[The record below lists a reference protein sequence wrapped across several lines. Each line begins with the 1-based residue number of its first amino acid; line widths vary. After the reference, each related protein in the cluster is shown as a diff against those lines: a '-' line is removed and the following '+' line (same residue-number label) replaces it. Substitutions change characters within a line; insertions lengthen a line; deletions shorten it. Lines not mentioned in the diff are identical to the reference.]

1 MAKFGRIL
9 VVRGGAIGDFILT
22 LPVLGALRE
31 TYPNALVGC
40 LAPAGLGDL
49 ALTAGLADKIQDLDG
64 REWAEFFVSE
74 GSLDFNMV
82 KWLSQFDL
90 VVSFLHDPDQV
101 WAGNIK
107 RICSGRL
114 IQGCARPSDENNRPA
129 SITLL
134 SALEEIGIS
143 EADPLPRIEMDAA
156 KSDCFDLAVH
166 LGSGS
171 ELKNWPI
178 DKWCEFLDVWLLNN
192 PGRVLVVGG
201 EAETG
206 KMSRIKQVIGP
217 KQADFL
223 ENEPLPEVARGLKS
237 SLIFIGHDSGMSH
250 LATALGV
257 PSIILWGSTNRS
269 VWGPQ
274 HQHVRFIQS
283 DGTMDSI
290 TPAEVLRAVR
300 EQLKS

>member
-22 LPVLGALRE
+22 FPVFSALKE
-31 TYPNALVGC
+31 AYPEAAIGC
-40 LAPAGLGDL
+40 LSSFANGDLTLAAGLVDE
-49 ALTAGLADKIQDLDG
+49 IQDLDG
-64 REWAEFFVSE
+64 REWAGFFVFE
-74 GSLDFNMV
+74 GSLDPNMV

-90 VVSFLHDPDQV
+90 VISFLHDPDQV

-114 IQGCARPSDENNRPA
+114 IQGCARPSDENNCPA
-129 SITLL
+129 SILLL

-143 EADPLPRIEMDAA
+143 DADPLPRIDMDVAN
-156 KSDCFDLAVH
+156 SDCFDLAVH
-166 LGSGS
+166 PGSGS
-171 ELKNWPI
+171 ELKNWSI
-178 DKWCEFLDVWLLNN
+178 DKWAEFLDFWMMSN

-206 KMSRIKQVIGP
+206 KMNRIRQVMDSGQIDYLLD
-217 KQADFL
+217 Q
-223 ENEPLPEVARGLKS
+223 PLSEVALSLKS
-237 SLIFIGHDSGMSH
+237 SRVFVGHDSGITH

-283 DGTMDSI
+283 DVTMDSI
-290 TPAEVLRAVR
+290 TPADVLRAVR

>member
-22 LPVLGALRE
+22 LPVFDALRE
-31 TYPNALVGC
+31 TYPNAFVGC
-40 LAPAGLGDL
+40 LAPAGLGEL
-49 ALTAGLADKIQDLDG
+49 ALTAGLADEIQDLDG

-74 GSLDFNMV
+74 GSLDPNMV
-82 KWLSQFDL
+82 TWLSQFEL
-90 VVSFLHDPDQV
+90 IISFLHDSKEV
-101 WAGNIK
+101 WANNI
-107 RICSGRL
+107 RRNCSARL
-114 IQGCARPSDENNRPA
+114 IQRCARPSDENNRPA
-129 SITLL
+129 SIILL
-134 SALEEIGIS
+134 SALEEIGIYD
-143 EADPLPRIEMDAA
+143 ADPLPRIEMDAA

-166 LGSGS
+166 PGSGS

-192 PGRVLVVGG
+192 PGRILVVGG

-206 KMSRIKQVIGP
+206 KMSRIKQSIDP
-217 KQADFL
+217 AFADFL
-223 ENEPLPEVARGLKS
+223 ENESLPEVSRRLKS
-237 SLIFIGHDSGMSH
+237 SQIFIGHDSGISH

-257 PSIILWGSTNRS
+257 PSIILWGSTNRT
-269 VWGPQ
+269 VWGPR
-274 HQHVRFIQS
+274 HHHVRFIQS

>member
-22 LPVLGALRE
+22 LPVLDALRE

-40 LAPAGLGDL
+40 LAPVGLGEL
-49 ALTAGLADKIQDLDG
+49 ALTAGLADEIQDLDG
-64 REWAEFFVSE
+64 REWAGFFVSE
-74 GSLDFNMV
+74 GSLDPNMV

-90 VVSFLHDPDQV
+90 VISFLHDPDQV

-107 RICSGRL
+107 RICSARL

-129 SITLL
+129 SIILL
-134 SALEEIGIS
+134 SALEEIGIYD
-143 EADPLPRIEMDAA
+143 ADPLPRIEMDEA

-192 PGRVLVVGG
+192 PGRILVVGG

-206 KMSRIKQVIGP
+206 KMSRIKQSIDP
-217 KQADFL
+217 ASADFL
-223 ENEPLPEVARGLKS
+223 ENESLPEVSRRLKS
-237 SLIFIGHDSGMSH
+237 SQIFIGHDSGISH

-257 PSIILWGSTNRS
+257 PSIILWGSTNRT
-269 VWGPQ
+269 VWGPR
-274 HQHVRFIQS
+274 HHHVRFIQS

>member
-22 LPVLGALRE
+22 LPVLDALRE
-31 TYPNALVGC
+31 TYPNAVVGC
-40 LAPAGLGDL
+40 LAPAGLGEL
-49 ALTAGLADKIQDLDG
+49 ALTAGLADEIQDLDG
-64 REWAEFFVSE
+64 REWAGFFVSE
-74 GSLDFNMV
+74 GSLDSNMV

-114 IQGCARPSDENNRPA
+114 IQGCARPSDENNCPA

-171 ELKNWPI
+171 ELKNWSEA
-178 DKWCEFLDVWLLNN
+178 KWCEFLDIWMMSN

-201 EAETG
+201 DAEMG
-206 KMSRIKQVIGP
+206 KLRRIRQSIDPAFVN
-217 KQADFL
+217 FL

-237 SLIFIGHDSGMSH
+237 SRVFIGHDSGISH
-250 LATALGV
+250 LSTALGV
-257 PSIILWGSTNRS
+257 PSIILWGSTNRT